1 MKRALQL
8 ADRNK
13 ELEREL
19 RDIDQMALAVEEE
32 CNTTVKHNVSK
43 VSKVQEQLSN
53 STLKIQSLERELTDL
68 KRTNQALDLD
78 FETVREEKDN
88 LHKILEN
95 ALDDKKRMTDR
106 INQFTRI
113 GS

>member
-19 RDIDQMALAVEEE
+19 RDIDQMALAVEEQ
-32 CNTTVKHNVSK
+32 CNSTVKRNVSK
-43 VSKVQEQLSN
+43 VSKVQEQLCD
-53 STLKIQSLERELTDL
+53 STVKVQCLEREISDL
-68 KRTNQALDLD
+68 KRMNQSLDLD

-113 GS
+113 G